1 MFQQQSTV
9 AKRQYQ
15 QPPVMEPAQLLISS
29 GLDSGEPA
37 ATAACTSA
45 HQQPLLGNRNLGRL
59 SPPGSQR
66 ASARSRSDGT
76 TFIQT
81 EAAGFSGAA
90 ASEVPVA
97 AASVASPAAASAMQT
112 GDLGAASPEASGVTK
127 RRSHQRKGSDP
138 LPHKPSDMTLLQQF
152 DELATRAK
160 DSAEQF
166 MHHVWTR
173 GWRLTPHY
181 RLPDWLKDNDF
192 LLQGH
197 RPQLNTFTACFK
209 SIFRIHT
216 ETGNIWTHMLGCI
229 AFAGIAAYFLTRPSI
244 EVQWQEKLVF
254 AAFFLGA
261 VLCLGFSFVFHTVYC
276 HSERVGRLFNKLD
289 YCGIALLTMGSF
301 VPWLYYSFYCQLSPK
316 IIYLTLISVLGTAAI
331 VVSMFD
337 AFAAPQYRPLRAGV
351 FIALGLSGV
360 IPAIHYVVLEGFH
373 SAIYHA
379 SMGWLVLM
387 ALLYITGAVIYAVRF
402 PERLFPGKFDLWFQ
416 SHQIFHVFVVA
427 AAFVHFHGI
436 SEIANYRLTAG
447 DCVASFN

>member
-1 MFQQQSTV
+1 QSPSAPDTLE
-9 AKRQYQ
+9 
-15 QPPVMEPAQLLISS
+15 PMEPAQLLIN
-29 GLDSGEPA
+29 GLNSRESEPGLQQ
-37 ATAACTSA
+37 SA
-45 HQQPLLGNRNLGRL
+45 GAGVDQPLLGNRTSMTRL
-59 SPPGSQR
+59 SPKNRSN
-66 ASARSRSDGT
+66 RSRSDGT
-76 TFIQT
+76 DFIQT
-81 EAAGFSGAA
+81 DEPAGGSGSGGGLAGNAATSSAALSSPAASSAAGAA
-90 ASEVPVA
+90 AARIGESSIADAPIGET
-97 AASVASPAAASAMQT
+97 S
-112 GDLGAASPEASGVTK
+112 
-127 RRSHQRKGSDP
+127 RNSDP
-138 LPHKPSDMTLLQQF
+138 LPHKPSDLTLLQQF

-173 GWRLTPHY
+173 GWRLTPHC

-192 LLQGH
+192 LVQGH
-197 RPQLNTFTACFK
+197 RPQLNTFAACFK

-229 AFAGIAAYFLTRPSI
+229 AFSGIAVYFLTRPSI
-244 EVQWQEKLVF
+244 EVQWQEKVVF

-261 VLCLGFSFVFHTVYC
+261 VLCMGFSFIFHTVYC

-316 IIYLTLISVLGTAAI
+316 IIYLSLISVLGTTAI

-337 AFAAPQYRPLRAGV
+337 KFAAPQYRPLRAGV

-360 IPAIHYVVLEGFH
+360 IPALHYVILEGFY

-447 DCVASFN
+447 DCIA